1 MRLAVHLRS
10 NYHKN
15 HNYRTFDLT
24 ALSPSHSGF
33 RVPSVEGASNPL
45 GPGGAACAAAAREA
59 GGLAA
64 EVIDLFESGGFSW
77 WEWDATANS
86 LSTRGVFHAETLEEW
101 LLRVHPRDQ
110 AAFSEFIDQDWAL
123 APSYCSIDY
132 RIQASRK
139 GDWMRVRHTAGLA
152 TRREGNRV
160 SGMVEELSSPH
171 LTRTLLERIE
181 GELREGEARVQRFIE
196 AAVSLDGPDPL
207 PLLELLRT
215 TLRSDTVAL
224 VRLDARLLPAGV
236 VESSL
241 ESVSFP
247 YDEMR
252 PLFAGILATP
262 SPDGFDGVVECD
274 LERPASPLAWL
285 SIRPVRVGGG
295 RVAGALCAG
304 FRSASAR
311 TAARRFRS
319 LLSLSSAL
327 LAERVGREQEEGQ
340 RRDLLAQLREAQRLS
355 GLGRVTGGFAHDL
368 KNLLTLIEGH
378 LHLLDE
384 AFASGDSKG
393 GRDSLRQIRKASE
406 QANELSGRLLLFGG
420 KPATDLR
427 TCDLNRLVE
436 RFAAMMRRVL
446 EENIELRLDL
456 DPSVAPVRAD
466 EGMLRQIL
474 LNLLVDAR
482 DAMPRGGRVTLS
494 TRDGIR
500 LENDAAAYVSLTI
513 DDEGGLS
520 PGRRLPGLPAP
531 FSRGVADPTGSGLG
545 HYLVASIVG
554 ELGGRVDHPATNG
567 RGNRIRLL
575 FPAYERGGDPET
587 AVPPA
592 VRAPVR
598 RASEGSLKG
607 ATILLVEDEAAVRKL
622 VRKLLEVIG
631 CVVVEAVSGREA
643 LELWPALRDRV
654 SLVVS
659 DIVMPD
665 GVSGWDLAKELH
677 RRHPDLGILL
687 TSGYSELPVDHGLG
701 GIRQIEFLQKPYG
714 AGALKTA
721 LARLSRLSQE

>member
-1 MRLAVHLRS
+1 MKLAVHLLS
-10 NYHKN
+10 NYYN
-15 HNYRTFDLT
+15 LQNYNTANLT
-24 ALSPSHSGF
+24 ALSPSLSGF
-33 RVPSVEGASNPL
+33 RDPSAEGASNP
-45 GPGGAACAAAAREA
+45 PGLAGTAFAAAAREA
-59 GGLAA
+59 AGLAA
-64 EVIDLFESGGFSW
+64 EMIDLFEGGGFSW
-77 WEWDATANS
+77 WEWDPAINS
-86 LSTRGVFHAETLEEW
+86 LATRGIFQAETLEEW

-110 AAFSEFIDQDWAL
+110 AAFSEFIDQNWAL

-152 TRREGNRV
+152 ARRGGNRV

-196 AAVSLDGPDPL
+196 AAVSLGGPDPL
-207 PLLELLRT
+207 PLLELLRS

-224 VRLDARLLPAGV
+224 VRLDARLLPAGL

-274 LERPASPLAWL
+274 LERSASPLAWL

-304 FRSASAR
+304 FRSASTR
-311 TAARRFRS
+311 SAARRFRS
-319 LLSLSSAL
+319 LLSLTSAL
-327 LAERVGREQEEGQ
+327 LAERAGREQEEGQ
-340 RRDLLAQLREAQRLS
+340 RRDLLSQLREAQRLS

-393 GRDSLRQIRKASE
+393 GRDSLKQIRKASE

-420 KPATDLR
+420 KTATDLR
-427 TCDLNRLVE
+427 TCDLNRLIE

-494 TRDGIR
+494 TRNGIR
-500 LENDAAAYVSLTI
+500 LENDVATYVSLTI
-513 DDEGGLS
+513 DDEGDLS
-520 PGRRLPGLPAP
+520 PGRRFAALPAP
-531 FSRGVADPTGSGLG
+531 LPQGAADPTASCLG
-545 HYLVASIVG
+545 HYLVASIVE
-554 ELGGRVDHPATNG
+554 ELGGRIDHPGTDE
-567 RGNRIRLL
+567 RRSRIRLL
-575 FPAYERGGDPET
+575 FPAYERGGDPVT
-587 AVPPA
+587 VAPPEA
-592 VRAPVR
+592 RTPAR
-598 RASEGSLKG
+598 RTPAGSLKG

-643 LELWPALRDRV
+643 LELWPAIRDRI

-659 DIVMPD
+659 DIVMPG

-687 TSGYSELPVDHGLG
+687 TSGYSDLPVDHGLG

-714 AGALKTA
+714 AGALKTTLA
-721 LARLSRLSQE
+721 RLARLSPE